1 VLGVELAPTMLVSLL
16 ALSNPAV
23 RVADPGKVVV
33 VRSPSVL

>member
-1 VLGVELAPTMLVSLL
+1 MLVSLL